1 MIDTS
6 TDDSIV
12 AAFANG
18 ISSQEY
24 SHSRASHSGV
34 IFSHIDAVLS
44 RTGIGVGGIDLLGV
58 GTGPGS
64 FTGLRIAVSTM
75 RMIAQLTGKPLIG
88 IHSQYLFAS
97 ALSRDP
103 SAGVREGD
111 ILISAF
117 DAKKSRVF
125 AGVYRALHNGIET
138 LLPAGDYYPS
148 EVADK
153 VPDGSRVTA
162 CGNGAGLMA
171 DLFSGTD
178 TFFSAVD
185 GFLPGAEGMARAF
198 TRRYEENP
206 AAFADYSATLPFYAR
221 KSDAEILHYQKLQ
234 EKIRNA

>member
-12 AAFANG
+12 AASAG
-18 ISSQEY
+18 ELTAQEY

-44 RTGIGVGGIDLLGV
+44 RVGMDIGRVDILGV

-64 FTGLRIAVSTM
+64 FTGLRIAVSTA
-75 RMIAQLTGKPLIG
+75 RMIAQLTGKPLVG
-88 IHSQYLFAS
+88 LHSQYLFAS
-97 ALSRDP
+97 ALLCDP

-111 ILISAF
+111 ILIPAF

-125 AGVYRALHNGIET
+125 AGVYRAGRGGIET
-138 LLPAGDYYPS
+138 ILPAGDYYPS
-148 EVADK
+148 EVAGK

-162 CGNGAGLMA
+162 CGNGAVLCA
-171 DLFSGTD
+171 DLFAGTD

-198 TRRYEENP
+198 IRRYEENP
-206 AAFADYSATLPFYAR
+206 AEFAGYSATLPFYAR
-221 KSDAEILHYQKLQ
+221 KSDAEILHYQKIK
-234 EKIRNA
+234 ESMNG